1 MNGKA
6 FLDTNILIYVYSA
19 KEVIKRDAVC
29 QLLNQYDC
37 ITSIQIFNEASN
49 VWFKKFG
56 WNSERIKEHLD
67 NIELI
72 CEEVLPVGRNTVN
85 SALDLKEKYRFSY
98 YDCLMLA
105 SALEGECSVI
115 FTEDMNDGQYITKN
129 LRIVNPFKDT

>member
-85 SALDLKEKYRFSY
+85 SALEKYRFSY

-115 FTEDMNDGQYITKN
+115 FTEDMNNPLYCDITQN
-129 LRIVNPFKDT
+129 GILI